1 MTRVVYMAHALQVGG
16 AEEMLLN
23 LVRRLPRAEF
33 EPRVCCI
40 HEAGPIGEEIRKT
53 GTPVDVLGLVPGLR
67 HPASLGA
74 IRQYL
79 RRLKPDVVHT
89 FLLTASL
96 YGRMAASL
104 ARVPVIVGSEVN
116 VYERKRRR
124 HIWLERALMVSTD
137 CVVVSAQSVR
147 EFYLRQIH
155 AAPVKVEVIYNAVD
169 WDQLHTT
176 MPRDDVRRSLG
187 LTPDAFVI
195 GTIAR
200 LTEQK
205 GHRHLFDAVAQT
217 AALKDVHLLVI
228 GGGHL
233 ERELKRHSEAI
244 GISSRVHF
252 LGPRR
257 DLGDLLP
264 AMDVFAL
271 PSLWEG
277 LPLSLVLAMGA
288 GLPVVSTTVAGVP
301 EVVESERTGLLVSPG
316 DVSALGQALE
326 RLATDSVLRDRL
338 GAAGRASVLPRFGA
352 DAYVNATTCLYR
364 RLLADSRH
372 RRAS

>member
-1 MTRVVYMAHALQVGG
+1 
-16 AEEMLLN
+16 
-23 LVRRLPRAEF
+23 
-33 EPRVCCI
+33 
-40 HEAGPIGEEIRKT
+40 
-53 GTPVDVLGLVPGLR
+53 
-67 HPASLGA
+67 
-74 IRQYL
+74 
-79 RRLKPDVVHT
+79 
-89 FLLTASL
+89 
-96 YGRMAASL
+96 
-104 ARVPVIVGSEVN
+104 
-116 VYERKRRR
+116 
-124 HIWLERALMVSTD
+124 
-137 CVVVSAQSVR
+137 
-147 EFYLRQIH
+147 
-155 AAPVKVEVIYNAVD
+155 
-169 WDQLHTT
+169 
-176 MPRDDVRRSLG
+176 
-187 LTPDAFVI
+187 
-195 GTIAR
+195 
-200 LTEQK
+200 
-205 GHRHLFDAVAQT
+205 
-217 AALKDVHLLVI
+217 VHLLVI

-257 DLGDLLP
+257 DLGDLLS

-316 DVSALGQALE
+316 DAPALGQALG

>member
-1 MTRVVYMAHALQVGG
+1 MTRVVYMAHALQIGG

-23 LVRRLPRAEF
+23 LVRRLPRTEF
-33 EPRVCCI
+33 EPHVCCI

-53 GTPVDVLGLVPGLR
+53 GTPVDVLGLTPGVR
-67 HPASLGA
+67 HPASVDA
-74 IRQYL
+74 IRRYL
-79 RRLKPDVVHT
+79 RRLQPDIVHT

-104 ARVPVIVGSEVN
+104 ARVPVIIGSEVN

-124 HIWLERALMVSTD
+124 HIWLERALMASTD

-147 EFYLRQIH
+147 DFYLRQIH
-155 AAPVKVEVIYNAVD
+155 AAPTKVEVIYNAVD
-169 WDQLHTT
+169 WDQLRTT
-176 MPRDDVRRSLG
+176 RPRDEIRRSLG
-187 LTPDAFVI
+187 LAPDAFVV

-205 GHRHLFDAVAQT
+205 GHRYLFDAVGQT
-217 AALKDVHLLVI
+217 AALKDLHLLVV

-233 ERELKRHSEAI
+233 EGELKRHAEAV

-252 LGPRR
+252 AGPRR
-257 DLGDLLP
+257 DLGDLLS

-288 GLPVVSTTVAGVP
+288 GVPVVSTTVAGVP
-301 EVVESERTGLLVSPG
+301 EVVETERTGLLVPPADS
-316 DVSALGQALE
+316 STLGQALG
-326 RLATDSVLRDRL
+326 RLATEPELRDRL
-338 GAAGRASVLPRFGA
+338 SAAGRASVLPRFGA
-352 DAYVNATTCLYR
+352 EAYVNATTRLYQ
-364 RLLADSRH
+364 RLLADGRH

>member
-1 MTRVVYMAHALQVGG
+1 MTRIVYMAHALQIGG

-23 LVRRLPRAEF
+23 LVRRLPRVEF

-40 HEAGPIGEEIRKT
+40 HEAGPIGEEIRRT
-53 GTPVDVLGLVPGLR
+53 GTPVDVLGLIPGLR
-67 HPASLGA
+67 HPSSVDA
-74 IRQYL
+74 IRRYL
-79 RRLKPDVVHT
+79 RRLKPDIVHT

-124 HIWLERALMVSTD
+124 HIWLERALMASTD

-147 EFYLRQIH
+147 EFYVRQIH
-155 AAPVKVEVIYNAVD
+155 AAPTKVEVIYNAVD

-176 MPRDDVRRSLG
+176 MPRDDMRRSLG
-187 LTPDAFVI
+187 LTPDALVM

-205 GHRHLFDAVAQT
+205 GHRYLFDAVAQT
-217 AALKDVHLLVI
+217 ATLKDVHLLVI

-233 ERELKRHSEAI
+233 EGELKRHAEAV
-244 GISSRVHF
+244 GINSRVHF
-252 LGPRR
+252 VGPRR
-257 DLGDLLP
+257 DLGDLLS
-264 AMDVFAL
+264 AMDIFVL

-301 EVVESERTGLLVSPG
+301 EVVDTERTGLLVASG
-316 DVSALGQALE
+316 DAAALGQALG
-326 RLATDSVLRDRL
+326 RLATDAELRDRI
-338 GAAGRASVLPRFGA
+338 GAAGRAAVLPRFGA
-352 DAYVNATTCLYR
+352 EAYVNATTRLYR
-364 RLLADSRH
+364 RLLADGRQ